1 VGHDVAV
8 RRNPVLL
15 ALMVVLVAVNLRPAV
30 ASVGPVL
37 PDVRADLALSGAATA
52 LLTTLPLLC
61 FGLLAL
67 LAPRL
72 ARWAGIERALLA
84 ALLVLVT
91 GTACRVLA
99 GSGLLFTGTVLAA
112 GAIAI
117 GNVLLPPLIKRDF
130 PGRTGTMMGV
140 YSMTVSGA
148 AAVASGATVPL
159 GDALG
164 HGWRGALGVWTVPAL
179 VAALLWL
186 PVLRDRTGPA
196 GQPPAARSLRRDPL
210 ARQVTTFFGTQSLSF
225 YATLAWLPSIYRE
238 HGVDAASAGF
248 LLSLSGLVQIPVAL
262 VLPALAQRASN
273 QITHVVLATAATGA
287 GLAGLLLAPVAAPVV
302 WVVLLGV
309 GQGASFALGLNLF
322 VLRTRRVE
330 DTARLSAMA
339 QSTGYVLSAFGPLL
353 VGLLH
358 EATGSWTPPLVLLL
372 LFLVPQLWSGVLA
385 GRDRHVAEET
395 PPLAAT
401 RGA

>member
-1 VGHDVAV
+1 M
-8 RRNPVLL
+8 RRNPLLL

-37 PDVRADLALSGAATA
+37 PDVRADLALSGTATA

-72 ARWAGIERALLA
+72 ARWAGIERVLLA

-91 GTACRVLA
+91 GTVCRVLA

-130 PGRTGTMMGV
+130 PTRTGVMMGV
-140 YSMTVSGA
+140 FSMTVSAA

-164 HGWRGALGVWTVPAL
+164 HGWRGALGVWAVPAI

-186 PVLRDRTGPA
+186 PQLRARTAPDER
-196 GQPPAARSLRRDPL
+196 PPAPRSLRRDPL
-210 ARQVTTFFGTQSLSF
+210 AWQVTTFFGTQSLSF

-248 LLSLSGLVQIPVAL
+248 LLALSGVAQIPVAL

-273 QITHVVLATAATGA
+273 QIAHAVLSTAAMGA
-287 GLAGLLLAPVAAPVV
+287 GLAGLLLAPMSAPVV
-302 WVVLLGV
+302 WVVLLGI
-309 GQGASFALGLNLF
+309 GQGATFALGLNLF

-339 QSTGYVLSAFGPLL
+339 QSTGYVLCAFGPLL

-372 LFLVPQLWSGVLA
+372 LFLVPQLVSGVLA
-385 GRDRHVAEET
+385 GRDRHVAEDAS
-395 PPLAAT
+395 PVLVAS
-401 RGA
+401 R